1 MFFKQIITYNDKFTL
16 FSGVKI
22 FWIVLNNKIFY
33 LSTLYTNINY
43 NKLKLFT
50 GVIFIWGLYGYYK
63 NNEQDGLFIRRII
76 GFYLTQLRLN

>member
-33 LSTLYTNINY
+33 FSTLYTNINY
-43 NKLKLFT
+43 NSNFLQELF
-50 GVIFIWGLYGYYK
+50 LYGDYMVITK
-63 NNEQDGLFIRRII
+63 ITSKMGCSLEEL
-76 GFYLTQLRLN
+76 